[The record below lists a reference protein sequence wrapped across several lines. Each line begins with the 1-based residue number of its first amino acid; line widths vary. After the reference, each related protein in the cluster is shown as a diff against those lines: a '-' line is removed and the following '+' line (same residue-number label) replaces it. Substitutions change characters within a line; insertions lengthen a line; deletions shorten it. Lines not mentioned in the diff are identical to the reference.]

1 MTNKPNS
8 ERIISLVENYAL
20 AMRMA
25 HRYGNEHGDMN
36 IADNC
41 LSEIKQ
47 LAKLLDQLPLE
58 VLARPHGGADKRR
71 DNRDD
76 ELGC

>member
-8 ERIISLVENYAL
+8 ERLISLVENYAL

-25 HRYGNEHGDMN
+25 HRCGNKHGDMSM
-36 IADNC
+36 ADNC
-41 LSEIKQ
+41 IHEIKQ

-58 VLARPHGGADKRR
+58 MLPGPNGSADKRR